1 MNLYNQEELDRIQK
15 IKETNDKLEDFFN
28 DKRAE
33 WNKNVEPLFK
43 VLTTDLSNPS
53 NFKDILEAQSIS
65 LSFKQAINENINY
78 FLNKR
83 SRETTKIKKLR
94 QDKFIFYAT
103 SFGVKTNMG
112 EKTILIDAHIAENDR
127 CLELI
132 ESYIT
137 FLRDTVKNLESFG
150 YAIKNMTELLNYLG
164 R

>member
-112 EKTILIDAHIAENDR
+112 EKGH
-127 CLELI
+127 
-132 ESYIT
+132 
-137 FLRDTVKNLESFG
+137 
-150 YAIKNMTELLNYLG
+150 
-164 R
+164 